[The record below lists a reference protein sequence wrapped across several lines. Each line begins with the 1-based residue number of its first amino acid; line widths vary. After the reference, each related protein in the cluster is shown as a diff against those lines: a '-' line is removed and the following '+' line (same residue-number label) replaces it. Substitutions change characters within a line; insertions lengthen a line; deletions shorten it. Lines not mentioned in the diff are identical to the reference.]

1 MWQPQKKIIAQLLV
15 KTLPQIQIQIQIQ
28 TEMKQAGVTTAEEDN
43 CSITGQNTSTITNS
57 CWQVY
62 VPDVTNCTHIMISL
76 SKKRSMYHGAF
87 FLIDLSPH
95 QNKGFAKVVGSW
107 EVLDRKSDYLC
118 GKQQRREDYTCN
130 VCLHH
135 AFILAES
142 QTSKL
147 CPNDL
152 KG

>member
-1 MWQPQKKIIAQLLV
+1 M
-15 KTLPQIQIQIQIQ
+15 
-28 TEMKQAGVTTAEEDN
+28 
-43 CSITGQNTSTITNS
+43 
-57 CWQVY
+57 
-62 VPDVTNCTHIMISL
+62 H
-76 SKKRSMYHGAF
+76 HGAF
-87 FLIDLSPH
+87 FFSLICHLIKIRDL
-95 QNKGFAKVVGSW
+95 QQQW

-118 GKQQRREDYTCN
+118 GKQERREDYTCN

-135 AFILAES
+135 TFILAES